1 MIVVLDYIREDRISG
16 RLIYRRKFPKELV
29 PFIPSAS
36 EGGVRELFK
45 RSLHTKSMS
54 APGATERY
62 AAARQEFDTIVAA
75 AERAREASE
84 KQASGNFDV
93 LDAGDVASLAARYH
107 AGELADDDARRR
119 NPEAKRNAREAAR
132 IMRKVGFELPSV
144 PEVAEWTLSI
154 RAAHEA
160 IRDAARSSR
169 AIGDLDGIVEYWG
182 ATALALASEQGRVLK
197 PLGASHVALCE
208 ALNDA
213 EVKASEDALRRLDGD
228 HVPTPEAPLLRKTSA
243 AQSRPD
249 GKQLGELFELYASTP
264 GRHPKTMAQ
273 WRPYIA
279 QLAKFVGHKLVDAIT
294 HDDLVAWRNHLRDE
308 VTYRGKSL
316 SGKTINGS
324 YLGAVQA
331 LFAWAKGDG
340 LVANNPAL
348 EVTKVKLPVE
358 PKTRGKAFT
367 KDEAS
372 AILRASLQVPRS
384 REGEDLRNAKRW
396 CPWLMAYSGARV
408 NEITQLRKKD
418 IFERDGV
425 WVMRIT
431 PEAGTVKSKVYRFVP
446 LHSHLQDQGFLE
458 FVQGRSE
465 GPLFFNP
472 AKRRSDN
479 AINRQANRLGSKLAD
494 WVRSLGIEGVKPN
507 HAWRH
512 LSINLAVRYQM
523 EPRVAKAITGHAS
536 SDVQDK
542 VYLADLVDHVDVL
555 SRELEKLPRFLEVG
569 ERQAEAA

>member
-1 MIVVLDYIREDRISG
+1 MIVVLDFLHEDPNSG
-16 RLIYRRKFPKELV
+16 RLLYRRKFPKDLV
-29 PFIPSAS
+29 PFIPSA
-36 EGGVRELFK
+36 GQRRELFK
-45 RSLHTKSMS
+45 RSLQTKSMS
-54 APGATERY
+54 TPGAMERY
-62 AAARQEFDTIVAA
+62 VAAVEEFQGIVAA
-75 AERAREASE
+75 AQQAREAAH
-84 KQASGNFDV
+84 KRATGKFDV
-93 LDAGDVASLAARYH
+93 LDAGDVAALAARYH
-107 AGELADDDARRR
+107 AQELAADEGRRR
-119 NPEAKRNAREAAR
+119 DPEGKQSAREATR
-132 IMRKVGFELPSV
+132 IMRQVGFEFPSV
-144 PEVAEWTLSI
+144 PEAAEWTLSI
-154 RAAHEA
+154 RTAHES
-160 IRDAARSSR
+160 IREAARSLR
-169 AIGDLDGIVEYWG
+169 AIGDLEGIVEYWG
-182 ATALALASEQGRVLK
+182 AAALSLAAEQGRVLE
-197 PLGASHVALCE
+197 PHGAPHVALCE

-213 EVKASEDALRRLDGD
+213 EVRASEDALSRLEGD
-228 HVPTPEAPLLRKTSA
+228 HIPTPRAPVLTAPTPVKNGLAGR
-243 AQSRPD
+243 
-249 GKQLGELFELYASTP
+249 QLGDLFELYASTP
-264 GRHPKTMAQ
+264 GRHPKTIAQ

-279 QLAKFVGHKLVDAIT
+279 HLAQFVDHRTVDAIT

-308 VTYRGKSL
+308 VTYRGKRL

-340 LVANNPAL
+340 LIASNPAL
-348 EVTKVKLPVE
+348 EVTKVKLPSE

-372 AILRASLQVPRS
+372 TILAASLQVPKS

-408 NEITQLRKKD
+408 NEITQLRKED

-431 PEAGTVKSKVYRFVP
+431 PEAGTVKSKAYRFVP
-446 LHSHLQDQGFLE
+446 LHSHLRDQGFLE
-458 FVQGRSE
+458 FVQGRAE

-512 LSINLAVRYQM
+512 MFINLAVRHEV

-555 SRELEKLPRFLEVG
+555 SRELEKLPRFLE
-569 ERQAEAA
+569 A